1 MEAAL
6 PRQHARQLQLR
17 PRPARSSL
25 IPGGRC
31 SQLGAFVS
39 GRPGGYAAGACVLA
53 GHSLPSINL
62 QQLRPAP
69 PSTRATATRPRMHCA
84 IGAEVPA
91 DATGPGACGKGQ
103 RLKRYGT
110 VQARLQLIIIT
121 ARPEENKSV
130 EER

>member
-53 GHSLPSINL
+53 AHSLPSINL

-69 PSTRATATRPRMHCA
+69 PPTRATATRPRMHCA
-84 IGAEVPA
+84 IGAEAPA
-91 DATGPGACGKGQ
+91 GSTGPGACGKGQ
-103 RLKRYGT
+103 CLTRYGT
-110 VQARLQLIIIT
+110 AQAGLVVMT
-121 ARPEENKSV
+121 AQPQP
-130 EER
+130 